1 MDRIITDAI
10 ENCKLIEFNY
20 KDEVRV
26 VEPYTFGV
34 SSTGKDVLSAYQV
47 EGGSTSS
54 DDLGWRLF
62 SIGKIENIKILDNS
76 FNPIRDGYNS
86 DDTRMKKIY
95 ITA

>member
-1 MDRIITDAI
+1 MERIITEAI

-34 SSTGKDVLSAYQV
+34 STKSNDILRGYQV

-62 SIGKIENIKILDNS
+62 TVAKIENINILERN
-76 FNPIRDGYNS
+76 FEPTQDGYNPNDS
-86 DDTRMKKIY
+86 AMVEIY

>member
-1 MDRIITDAI
+1 MNRIITEAI

-47 EGGSTSS
+47 EGESTSS

-62 SIGKIENIKILDNS
+62 SIGKIENIKISDSS
-76 FNPIRDGYNS
+76 FNPIRDGYNPADS
-86 DDTRMKKIY
+86 RLKKIY
-95 ITA
+95 VTA

>member
-1 MDRIITDAI
+1 MERIITEAI
-10 ENCKLIEFNY
+10 ENYKLIEFNY
-20 KDEVRV
+20 KDEIRV

-62 SIGKIENIKILDNS
+62 SIGKIENIKISDTS
-76 FNPIRDGYNS
+76 FQPTRDGYNP
-86 DDTRMKKIY
+86 DDSRMKNIY
-95 ITA
+95 VTA

>member
-1 MDRIITDAI
+1 MERIITEAI

-62 SIGKIENIKILDNS
+62 SIGKIDNLRIS
-76 FNPIRDGYNS
+76 DIGYEPTRDGYNPNDS
-86 DDTRMKKIY
+86 RMQEIY